1 MNGSLGRAI
10 PRLSVFVGSCL
21 LALFALVVVFGQLR
35 FQEGRTYRAEFTSVS
50 GLKPGNFVR
59 IAGVEVGKVKS
70 ISITPAITAIVEFTT
85 DNSVVLTQGSEA
97 VVRYEDL
104 VGGRYLA
111 LEQGAGSTVA
121 LRPGDTIPS
130 ARTAPA
136 LDLDSLI
143 GGFRPL
149 FRALDPDQVNTLTG
163 QMIKVFQGQGDTL
176 NAVLAQTAALTSTL
190 ADRDQVI
197 GEVIKNL
204 STTLK
209 SVGAQ
214 SRQLDKAVTSLSDLV
229 SELSN
234 RRTDISTGIANA
246 DAAAASIADLL
257 DQTRAPLKETIT
269 QTDRAAGIV
278 VADHDY
284 VDNLLKNLPDAYQKL
299 SRLGLYGDYF
309 SFYLCEM
316 VLKVNGKGGQP
327 VYVRVAEQTTG
338 RCTPQ

>member
-1 MNGSLGRAI
+1 MNGSLNRAI
-10 PRLSVFVGSCL
+10 PRLSVFVGACL

-35 FQEGRTYRAEFTSVS
+35 FHDGRTYRAEFTSVS

-70 ISITPAITAIVEFTT
+70 ISITPSVTAIVEFTT
-85 DNSVVLTQGSEA
+85 DSSVALTQGSKA

-111 LEQGAGSTVA
+111 LEQGAGGTVT
-121 LRPGDTIPS
+121 LRPGDTIPL

-163 QMIKVFQGQGDTL
+163 QLIAVFQGQGDTL
-176 NAVLAQTAALTSTL
+176 NAVLAQTAALTDTL
-190 ADRDQVI
+190 ADRDQLI

-204 STTLK
+204 STTLE
-209 SVGAQ
+209 SVGTQ

-229 SELSN
+229 SELSH
-234 RRTDISTGIANA
+234 RRTDISASIANA

-257 DQTRAPLKETIT
+257 DSSRAPLKETIT
-269 QTDRAAGIV
+269 HTDRVAGII
-278 VADHDY
+278 VADHTY
-284 VDNLLKNLPDAYQKL
+284 VDNLLKSLPDAYQKL

-327 VYVRVAEQTTG
+327 VYVKVAEQTTG
-338 RCTPQ
+338 RCTPK